1 MSVRVLNTVAEF
13 SSALDAERRAGRSV
27 GLVPTMGALHAG
39 HGSLIER
46 AAAEC
51 DVVAVTVFV
60 NPLQFGANE
69 DLDAYPRTLDA
80 DVALAERTG
89 ASIVF
94 APTVKEMYGEG
105 IAT

>member
-1 MSVRVLNTVAEF
+1 
-13 SSALDAERRAGRSV
+13 
-27 GLVPTMGALHAG
+27 MGALHDG

-46 AAAEC
+46 AAHDC
-51 DVVAVTVFV
+51 DVVAVTIFV

-80 DVALAERTG
+80 DVKLAEQAG

-94 APTVKEMYGEG
+94 APTVREMYGGGTATTVSVASDMTGVLEG
-105 IAT
+105 ASRPGHFDGVA